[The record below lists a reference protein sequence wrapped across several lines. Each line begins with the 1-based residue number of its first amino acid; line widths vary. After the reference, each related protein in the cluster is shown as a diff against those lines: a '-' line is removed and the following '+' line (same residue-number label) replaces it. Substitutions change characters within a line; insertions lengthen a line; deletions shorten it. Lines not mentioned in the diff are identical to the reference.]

1 MYMYYEIKAKL
12 DGDTVTL
19 YGSFVRDDCVD
30 EIEAERESWR
40 AEGYR
45 NIKIASRETADSPDK
60 KVYKSD
66 MAKCKKVN

>member
-1 MYMYYEIKAKL
+1 MYMYYEVKAKL
-12 DGDTVTL
+12 NGHAEVL
-19 YGSFVRDDCVD
+19 YGSFVRDDCVY
-30 EIEAERESWR
+30 EIEAEKESWR